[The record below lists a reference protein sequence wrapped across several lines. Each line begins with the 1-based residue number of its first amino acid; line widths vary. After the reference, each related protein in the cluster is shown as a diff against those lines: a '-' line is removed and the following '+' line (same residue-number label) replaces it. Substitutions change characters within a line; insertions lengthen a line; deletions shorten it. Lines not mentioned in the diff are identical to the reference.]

1 MLPLIKM
8 NLEIIFICLTNLR
21 VFMRLSFF
29 LFLPLNALSLPLD
42 FILKT
47 QTTTELKNYIKQEQ
61 SKSFLIELCKK
72 QKEKEKIPLACYQLG
87 EKADPWCLKL
97 KLEDLRQLSG
107 IQTALKSPFLSPNC
121 KNHLKSR
128 EKILKYRGKDF
139 FLPELKK
146 YFTVQK
152 PFF

>member
-1 MLPLIKM
+1 MLKIIKM
-8 NLEIIFICLTNLR
+8 NLEVIFIRLTPFK
-21 VFMRLSFF
+21 VFIRLLFF
-29 LFLPLNALSLPLD
+29 LFPPLNALSLPLD

-47 QTTTELKNYIKQEQ
+47 QTTTELKNYIEQERN
-61 SKSFLIELCKK
+61 KSFLIELCKK
-72 QKEKEKIPLACYQLG
+72 QKEKEKIPIACYQLG

-107 IQTALKSPFLSPNC
+107 IQTALKLPFLSPNC
-121 KNHLKSR
+121 KNYLKSR
-128 EKILKYRGKDF
+128 EKILKYREKDF